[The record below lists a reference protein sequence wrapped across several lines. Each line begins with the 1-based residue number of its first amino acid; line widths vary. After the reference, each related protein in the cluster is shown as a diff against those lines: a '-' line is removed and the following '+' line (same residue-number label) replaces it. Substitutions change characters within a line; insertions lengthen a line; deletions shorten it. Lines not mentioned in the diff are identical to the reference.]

1 MKRLLYLLV
10 LLLAPVQGYAQ
21 MLFTENQTMHID
33 STKTLQGTITPV
45 VNFQTEKE
53 NVLTL
58 RNTSNINL
66 LIKKSRVVNLISKF
80 ELSTYGDKVTVSGGY
95 VHADI
100 GIYCTEHLRSTP
112 MSSRSG
118 RLVEVWD
125 SSSPQVSSP
134 AIGW

>member
-1 MKRLLYLLV
+1 
-10 LLLAPVQGYAQ
+10 
-21 MLFTENQTMHID
+21 MLFSENLTMHID

-80 ELSTYGDKVTVSGGY
+80 ELSTYG
-95 VHADI
+95 I
-100 GIYCTEHLRSTP
+100 
-112 MSSRSG
+112 
-118 RLVEVWD
+118 
-125 SSSPQVSSP
+125 QVLLWYPVPLS
-134 AIGW
+134 AGE